1 MRVLAAA
8 AILVGGLVHLDLYF
22 RYGYR
27 DITTGNVGRA
37 FLANGIA
44 SVILAALLLVRREPL
59 LRLAALG
66 LAAMTLVSFT
76 MSRTL
81 DDGFFGFTEKG
92 MHPSPQAT
100 IALIAEIVAVVV
112 LAASL
117 VPGLRW
123 RQQLVISP
131 IVGASLAL
139 AFVAVGV
146 VASIIWANDGSASTT
161 SPTSST
167 SSASTPGATSDAV
180 TIKGFA
186 FDPTP
191 LDVKVGDTVT
201 WTNQDGATHTVT
213 AADGSF
219 TSEDLD
225 QGATFSHEFDAAG
238 TVDYVCSIHPGM
250 KATVVVSG

>member
-1 MRVLAAA
+1 MRILAAA
-8 AILVGGLVHLDLYF
+8 AILTGGLVHLDLYF

-59 LRLAALG
+59 VRLAALG
-66 LAAMTLVSFT
+66 LATMTLVSFT

-100 IALIAEIVAVVV
+100 IALIAEIVAAVV

-117 VPGLRW
+117 VPALRW

-161 SPTSST
+161 SSPT
-167 SSASTPGATSDAV
+167 SSASTPGAPSGSV

-186 FDPTP
+186 FEPTP

-201 WTNQDGATHTVT
+201 WTNQDGVTHTVT

-225 QGATFSHEFDAAG
+225 QGATFSHEFAAAG
-238 TVDYVCSIHPGM
+238 TVDYVCTIHPGM